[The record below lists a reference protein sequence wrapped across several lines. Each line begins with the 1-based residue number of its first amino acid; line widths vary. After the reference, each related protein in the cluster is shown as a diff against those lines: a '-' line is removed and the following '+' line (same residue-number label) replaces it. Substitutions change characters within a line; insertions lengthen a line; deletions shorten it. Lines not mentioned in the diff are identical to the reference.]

1 MSTRGHKF
9 GRQQQSHNDYDDDDG
24 GYAAYGSGSGG
35 YAGATSSVYEEDDGA
50 FGGHY
55 DDDSDEYDYDDED
68 DDDDEEDEAGRIDF
82 KCNKLLVK
90 YLYILCKFFFIY
102 ITILLKSM
110 LFLKGRVKEVNF
122 VTSASKP
129 DLFCQN
135 ENWFCPA
142 IIKTD

>member
-9 GRQQQSHNDYDDDDG
+9 GRQQQSHNDYDDDDDG

-90 YLYILCKFFFIY
+90 YLNFLWQLFFIY
-102 ITILLKSM
+102 IYHNSSKTNAISLRTSQRSEFRDIRLKT
-110 LFLKGRVKEVNF
+110 RF
-122 VTSASKP
+122 VLPEWKLVLS
-129 DLFCQN
+129 C
-135 ENWFCPA
+135 
-142 IIKTD
+142 